1 MQISPQELIPVKSPE
16 NTFIQGHV
24 DDSEDARRSLTIS
37 TIAPAFLDWTRY
49 ELRRSPKT
57 IQRYREALG
66 WVVRDIGDQPVAF
79 LHLGHILGLRR
90 KMEERGCREARMAAI
105 LNALRSL
112 LKFSRSVL
120 RVRTLDPREVRIPR
134 IPKRDVVYLSKE
146 EVQRFLD
153 AIIPPEESWEQAMF
167 SRLRFRALVEVLLGT
182 GARIS
187 EILSLDRS
195 DVNLDHREAKIIGK
209 GNKQRTLFFTER
221 SLEWLGRYL
230 SRRRDVMGCWH
241 RVSLGFRGDVWGTV
255 FEGFLVESRVIM
267 GQSQSGEGNL

>member
-1 MQISPQELIPVKSPE
+1 
-16 NTFIQGHV
+16 
-24 DDSEDARRSLTIS
+24 
-37 TIAPAFLDWTRY
+37 
-49 ELRRSPKT
+49 
-57 IQRYREALG
+57 
-66 WVVRDIGDQPVAF
+66 
-79 LHLGHILGLRR
+79 
-90 KMEERGCREARMAAI
+90 
-105 LNALRSL
+105 
-112 LKFSRSVL
+112 
-120 RVRTLDPREVRIPR
+120 
-134 IPKRDVVYLSKE
+134 
-146 EVQRFLD
+146 
-153 AIIPPEESWEQAMF
+153 MF

-187 EILSLDRS
+187 EVLSLDRS